1 MKLLNA
7 NLKIV
12 KMMLFKRVLTADVL
26 AMLPYANKYC

>member
-12 KMMLFKRVLTADVL
+12 KMMLFKRVLTDVL